1 MFFGAPALSYELAV
15 NHSQQCATSR
25 LGACVYLE
33 PDMNLRV
40 GFAGL
45 LSAILVAACCLAV
58 THAEAQ
64 DGASALAAGL
74 SKDFAS
80 SVATVNGTTL
90 HYVRG
95 GKGPALILIH
105 GFPQDW
111 YEYHAIMPRLAKQ
124 FTVIAVD
131 LRGIG
136 GSSAAAGGYDAAN
149 LAEDVHQLATALQLH
164 SVYVVGHDIGGP
176 VAFAFALR
184 YPDTARG
191 VMILDAVLPGIAGWD
206 EIMASPYTW
215 HIGFMQAPGLPE
227 QLVPGHQDVFLGRFY
242 TIGKFSP
249 ADVAYYL
256 KAYETPAQLHSVF
269 EIYRAFPANVEF
281 NKAHLGANALPLYIA
296 FGEQSHQASM
306 APKLVAGLRDAG
318 FSHVQTGVIP
328 GANHYVVQ
336 DQPDAVAAL
345 IEQHAT
351 VPHLK

>member
-1 MFFGAPALSYELAV
+1 
-15 NHSQQCATSR
+15 
-25 LGACVYLE
+25 
-33 PDMNLRV
+33 MNWR
-40 GFAGL
+40 FSFSGL
-45 LSAILVAACCLAV
+45 LTASLVMASLLGV
-58 THAEAQ
+58 TRAEAQ
-64 DGASALAAGL
+64 AHASPEETGL
-74 SKDFAS
+74 GKDFVS
-80 SVATVNGTTL
+80 SFATVNGTTI
-90 HYVRG
+90 HYMRG
-95 GKGPALILIH
+95 GKGPAVILIH
-105 GFPQDW
+105 GLPQDW

-124 FTVIAVD
+124 FTVIALD

-149 LAEDVHQLATALQLH
+149 LAEDVHQLATALKLQ

-191 VMILDAVLPGIAGWD
+191 VMILDAVLPGVAGWD

-215 HIGFMQAPGLPE
+215 HIGFMQAPGLAE
-227 QLVPGHQDVFLGRFY
+227 QLVPGHQDAFLGRFY

-281 NKAHLGANALPLYIA
+281 NKAHLGANALPLFIA

-306 APKLVAGLRDAG
+306 APKLLAGLRAAG

-336 DQPDAVAAL
+336 DQPDEVAAL
-345 IEQHAT
+345 IEQQAAFS
-351 VPHLK
+351 P

>member
-1 MFFGAPALSYELAV
+1 MNWRFSFSGILAASLV
-15 NHSQQCATSR
+15 MASL
-25 LGACVYLE
+25 LG
-33 PDMNLRV
+33 
-40 GFAGL
+40 
-45 LSAILVAACCLAV
+45 V
-58 THAEAQ
+58 TRAEAQ
-64 DGASALAAGL
+64 AHASPEETGL
-74 SKDFAS
+74 GKDFVS
-80 SVATVNGTTL
+80 SFATVNGTTI
-90 HYVRG
+90 HYMRG
-95 GKGPALILIH
+95 GKGPAVILIH

-111 YEYHAIMPRLAKQ
+111 YEYHAVTPRLAKQ
-124 FTVIAVD
+124 FTVIALD

-149 LAEDVHQLATALQLH
+149 LAEDVHQLATALKLQ

-191 VMILDAVLPGIAGWD
+191 VMILDAVLPGVDGWD

-215 HIGFMQAPGLPE
+215 HIGFMQAPGLAE
-227 QLVPGHQDVFLGRFY
+227 QLVPGHQDAFLGRFY

-281 NKAHLGANALPLYIA
+281 NKAHLGANALPLFIA

-306 APKLVAGLRDAG
+306 APKLLAGLRAAG

-336 DQPDAVAAL
+336 DQPDEVAAL
-345 IEQHAT
+345 IEQQAAAH
-351 VPHLK
+351 PQ

>member
-1 MFFGAPALSYELAV
+1 
-15 NHSQQCATSR
+15 
-25 LGACVYLE
+25 
-33 PDMNLRV
+33 MNWR
-40 GFAGL
+40 FSFIGL
-45 LSAILVAACCLAV
+45 LLAASLVVASCLGI

-64 DGASALAAGL
+64 DGSSPLATGL
-74 SKDFAS
+74 GKDFVS
-80 SVATVNGTTL
+80 SFATGNGTTL
-90 HYVRG
+90 HYVLG

-149 LAEDVHQLATALQLH
+149 LAEDVHQLATALKLH
-164 SVYVVGHDIGGP
+164 LVYVVGHDIGGP

-191 VMILDAVLPGIAGWD
+191 VMILDAVLPGVAGWD

-227 QLVPGHQDVFLGRFY
+227 QLVPGHQDAFLGRFY

-256 KAYETPAQLHSVF
+256 KAYETPAQLHAVF
-269 EIYRAFPANVEF
+269 EIYRAFPTNVEY
-281 NKAHLGANALPLYIA
+281 NKAHLGANTLPLFIA
-296 FGEQSHQASM
+296 FGEMSHQATM
-306 APKLVAGLRDAG
+306 APKLAAGLRDAG
-318 FSHVQTGVIP
+318 FTHVHTGVIP

-336 DQPDAVAAL
+336 DQPDEVAAL
-345 IEQHAT
+345 IEQQAAAL
-351 VPHLK
+351 PK

>member
-1 MFFGAPALSYELAV
+1 
-15 NHSQQCATSR
+15 
-25 LGACVYLE
+25 
-33 PDMNLRV
+33 MNWR
-40 GFAGL
+40 FSFSGL
-45 LSAILVAACCLAV
+45 LTASLVMASLLGV
-58 THAEAQ
+58 TRAEAQ
-64 DGASALAAGL
+64 AHASPEETGL
-74 SKDFAS
+74 GKDFVS
-80 SVATVNGTTL
+80 SFATVNGTTI
-90 HYVRG
+90 HYMRG
-95 GKGPALILIH
+95 GKGPAVILIH
-105 GFPQDW
+105 GLPQDW

-124 FTVIAVD
+124 FTVIALD
-131 LRGIG
+131 LRGIS

-149 LAEDVHQLATALQLH
+149 LAEDVHQLATALKLQ

-191 VMILDAVLPGIAGWD
+191 VMILDAVLPGVAGWD

-215 HIGFMQAPGLPE
+215 HIGFMQAPGLAE
-227 QLVPGHQDVFLGRFY
+227 QLVPGHQDAFLGRFY

-281 NKAHLGANALPLYIA
+281 NKAHLGANALPLFIA

-306 APKLVAGLRDAG
+306 APKLLAGLRAAG

-336 DQPDAVAAL
+336 DQPDEVAAL
-345 IEQHAT
+345 IEQQAAAH
-351 VPHLK
+351 PQ

>member
-1 MFFGAPALSYELAV
+1 
-15 NHSQQCATSR
+15 
-25 LGACVYLE
+25 
-33 PDMNLRV
+33 MNWR
-40 GFAGL
+40 FSFSGL
-45 LSAILVAACCLAV
+45 LTASLVMASLLGV
-58 THAEAQ
+58 TRAEAQ
-64 DGASALAAGL
+64 AHASPEETGL
-74 SKDFAS
+74 GKDFVS
-80 SVATVNGTTL
+80 SFATVNGTTI
-90 HYVRG
+90 HYMRG
-95 GKGPALILIH
+95 GKGPAVILIH
-105 GFPQDW
+105 GLPQDW

-124 FTVIAVD
+124 FTVIALD

-149 LAEDVHQLATALQLH
+149 LAEDVHQLATALKLQ

-191 VMILDAVLPGIAGWD
+191 VMILDAVLPGVAGWD

-215 HIGFMQAPGLPE
+215 HIGFMQAPGLAE
-227 QLVPGHQDVFLGRFY
+227 QLVPGHQDAFLGRFY

-281 NKAHLGANALPLYIA
+281 NKAHLGANALPLFIA

-306 APKLVAGLRDAG
+306 APKLLAGLRAAG

-336 DQPDAVAAL
+336 DQPDEVAAL
-345 IEQHAT
+345 IEQQAAAH
-351 VPHLK
+351 PQ

>member
-1 MFFGAPALSYELAV
+1 MKWRFGL
-15 NHSQQCATSR
+15 T
-25 LGACVYLE
+25 
-33 PDMNLRV
+33 
-40 GFAGL
+40 GL
-45 LSAILVAACCLAV
+45 LAASLLAACCLGF
-58 THAEAQ
+58 TQAEAQ
-64 DGASALAAGL
+64 DRASPLAAGL
-74 SKDFAS
+74 GKDFAS
-80 SVATVNGTTL
+80 RYETVNGTTL

-95 GKGPALILIH
+95 GKGPPLILIH

-124 FTVIAVD
+124 FTVIAID

-136 GSSAAAGGYDAAN
+136 GSTATPGGYDAAN
-149 LAEDVHQLATALQLH
+149 LAEDVHQLATKLKLH
-164 SVYVVGHDIGGP
+164 SVYVVGHDVGGP

-215 HIGFMQAPGLPE
+215 HIGFLQAPGLAE
-227 QLVPGHQDVFLGRFY
+227 KLLPGRQAAFLGRFY

-249 ADVAYYL
+249 ADVAHYL
-256 KAYETPAQLHSVF
+256 KAYETPEQLHAIA

-281 NKAHLGANALPLYIA
+281 NHAHLGANALPLFIA
-296 FGEQSHQASM
+296 FGEKSHQAPM
-306 APKLVAGLRDAG
+306 APKLAAGLRDAG

-345 IEQHAT
+345 IEQQAT
-351 VPHLK
+351 PP